1 MMKEES
7 MKKFIIILIA
17 LFTIVGSVF
26 SMSYEH
32 ARSQALFLTDKM
44 AYELNL
50 TEEQYEAAFEVNLD
64 YLMSINTTDDLFGT
78 YWTHRNLDL
87 SYILLDWQYRS
98 FIEASYFYKP
108 LWWDAGYWYLSV
120 YARYPRRDYFYFG
133 RPRIYAVYRGGHRW
147 RMNEGRSWYSGRRYV
162 SYNNRGRYLGMR
174 DNYQR
179 GMYRQGYQNINNYI
193 PQTDRTRSFGN
204 QQERNFGNNTNKSFD
219 DTPRRSSTRTTVS
232 RGANRFGNDTGI
244 NSFGGS
250 RSFGGSSTRP
260 TPNRSF
266 TPSRNSDRPFNIP
279 GRGFGSS
286 FNGNSRFGGHR

>member
-1 MMKEES
+1 
-7 MKKFIIILIA
+7 MKKYILVFIA
-17 LFTIVGSVF
+17 LFTIIGSVY

-64 YLMSINTTDDLFGT
+64 YLMSIKTTDDLFGI

-98 FIEASYFYKP
+98 FVEASYFYRP
-108 LWWDAGYWYLSV
+108 LWWDAGYWHLSV

-133 RPRIYAVYRGGHRW
+133 RPRIYAVYRGGHSW
-147 RMNEGRSWYSGRRYV
+147 QMNEDRSWYNGRRYV
-162 SYNNRGRYLGMR
+162 SYNDRGRYLGMR

-179 GMYRQGYQNINNYI
+179 GIYRQGYQYVNNNI

-204 QQERNFGNNTNKSFD
+204 QQERNFGNNKNNSLD
-219 DTPRRSSTRTTVS
+219 NTPRRSSTRTTVS
-232 RGANRFGNDTGI
+232 RGANRFGNDIGVST
-244 NSFGGS
+244 FGGS
-250 RSFGGSSTRP
+250 RSFGGTSVRP
-260 TPNRSF
+260 APNRSF
-266 TPSRNSDRPFNIP
+266 TPSRNNSRPFNIP